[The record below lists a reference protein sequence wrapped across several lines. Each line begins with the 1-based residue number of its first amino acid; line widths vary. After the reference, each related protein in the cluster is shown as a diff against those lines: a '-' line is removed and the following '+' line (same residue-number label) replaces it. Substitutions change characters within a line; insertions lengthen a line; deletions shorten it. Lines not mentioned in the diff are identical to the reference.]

1 MEDTSR
7 TEISEPNPEEI
18 NREDFMTRLTEPDRS
33 NITRLISTFRKT
45 MGERQQKGG
54 VMAVGGIIE
63 KPPPRKDIDL
73 RVVVETGR
81 TREDHNSQYELAMD
95 KFRALQDIASQII
108 LEDQGMRITDV
119 DEPTIDEEF
128 QSSAILKC
136 EGTIKIEKD
145 GTTPIE
151 LLNSLASTFEEEA
164 KRQVRPFVILA
175 KAA

>member
-33 NITRLISTFRKT
+33 NITRLISTFKKT
-45 MGERQQKGG
+45 MGERRQKGG

-108 LEDQGMRITDV
+108 LEDQDMKITDV
-119 DEPTIDEEF
+119 LEPTIDEEF
-128 QSSAILKC
+128 QSSAILKH

-164 KRQVRPFVILA
+164 KIQVRPFVILA